1 MTVAVLL
8 CAAAPVTGAKRV
20 LEIGMFTGT
29 SSLAMAEA
37 VPEDGQ
43 VGMPTSGIV
52 HCAAQ
57 LGIMP

>member
-1 MTVAVLL
+1 
-8 CAAAPVTGAKRV
+8 V